1 MPAFRERY
9 LLAAELAYRVLN
21 GEKPQNIP
29 VQSAVPA
36 HAMAFDWRQLRR
48 WGIEESALPS
58 GSLVSFREA
67 SPWQRYKWPLVGVCV
82 FCLAE
87 TALIAR
93 LLLQQAR
100 RRRVENVLL
109 KSRNEVRDL
118 AGKLIE
124 AQEEE
129 RRRIARELHDDHSQR
144 LAAVAMFVS
153 SIRHDLSGLIPESY
167 RRMEELQ
174 VRLGWLSDGIHRL
187 SHELHPTLLEHV
199 GLDAALQGHAGELKQ
214 LTGMAVEIKT
224 HLESEV
230 ICPNVALCL
239 YRVAQEAL
247 RNAAKHSGSQRAE
260 VTVRRVAAGLEM
272 VIADQGR
279 GFDSSTGR
287 QNRGLGLT
295 SMEERL
301 RSVGGTLKIESAPQ
315 KGTRVSAQVPCPC
328 AFPLA
333 ASAAAN
339 V

>member
-1 MPAFRERY
+1 
-9 LLAAELAYRVLN
+9 
-21 GEKPQNIP
+21 
-29 VQSAVPA
+29 
-36 HAMAFDWRQLRR
+36 
-48 WGIEESALPS
+48 
-58 GSLVSFREA
+58 
-67 SPWQRYKWPLVGVCV
+67 
-82 FCLAE
+82 
-87 TALIAR
+87 
-93 LLLQQAR
+93 
-100 RRRVENVLL
+100 
-109 KSRNEVRDL
+109 
-118 AGKLIE
+118 LIE

-187 SHELHPTLLEHV
+187 SHELHPTLLEQV

-260 VTVRRVAAGLEM
+260 VTVRRVAGGLEM

-279 GFDSSTGR
+279 GFDSSNER
-287 QNRGLGLT
+287 PNRGLGLT

-315 KGTRVSAQVPCPC
+315 KGTRVSAHVPCPR
-328 AFPLA
+328 ALPLA